1 MQLQSKEEF
10 KTTVLHFED
19 ENDEYIVTYSDSTF
33 GIWVWEQ
40 EWDVRTIDNDEVEG
54 ELRDQLIELSKTYL

>member
-1 MQLQSKEEF
+1 MTYQHKEEF
-10 KTTVLHFED
+10 TTTVLYFED
-19 ENDEYIVTYSDSTF
+19 ENDEYIVTHSDSTF
-33 GIWVWEQ
+33 GIWEQ